1 MVVVKDV
8 NHHETN
14 LQTEDNFDKEAF
26 VKEFWRILQKQNQKI
41 DNLIEENSNLKSSI
55 NQTNQNFLK
64 YKESNNKIIKSIK
77 HKLDANVKQTNFVA
91 QSSLDVWNFV
101 KHQGDETINQDTS
114 LSITQNNI
122 VDNSAYMIKNTD
134 PKPILNISDYEH
146 ENENSRNPE
155 TRLRKLYRS
164 TKKNSVEGFDTFNR
178 QPFVEVSFHRI

>member
-91 QSSLDVWNFV
+91 QSSLDV
-101 KHQGDETINQDTS
+101 
-114 LSITQNNI
+114 
-122 VDNSAYMIKNTD
+122 
-134 PKPILNISDYEH
+134 
-146 ENENSRNPE
+146 
-155 TRLRKLYRS
+155 
-164 TKKNSVEGFDTFNR
+164 
-178 QPFVEVSFHRI
+178 